1 MALIGNSG
9 LSGDCGPVLLKP
21 AIRVR
26 GGAPAYED
34 DRMPSRDQ
42 RSGFARAA
50 PSDVLS
56 DPVVMAVMRADRV
69 NPDELARILRIPV
82 CDRSF
87 GGAGEPA
94 KDRLSG

>member
-1 MALIGNSG
+1 MKMTGCHRETSAA
-9 LSGDCGPVLLKP
+9 V
-21 AIRVR
+21 
-26 GGAPAYED
+26 
-34 DRMPSRDQ
+34 SREP
-42 RSGFARAA
+42 RL
-50 PSDVLS
+50 SDVLS